1 MKHLLLL
8 FLFPLF
14 VYSQYCPALG
24 PDQFLP
30 CGVGTTT
37 LTADLSQC
45 GPGGTPP
52 NQTTNYGVT
61 NIPYVG
67 QVNNGTSLFMT
78 DDSQQ
83 GPFNLGFTF
92 CFFGQTYT
100 QFYVGSNGWI
110 SFSPGQ
116 PITFTTQTIPTG
128 NINVPKNCIMGPWQD
143 WHPGIGGQI
152 RYQTTGVAPC
162 RKLTV
167 SWTNMPMF
175 SCTNNLGTFH
185 IVIYESTNYIENYI
199 QNKPACLQWQNGT
212 ATQGIHNVAGTIGIA
227 VPGRNSSAWV
237 TNNDAWRWTPSG
249 PVVNPVLTWYQVGN
263 PNPIG
268 TGPSINVT
276 PPSVGASYTCKFVYP
291 VCNAGWATCNAV
303 AGLGPDTVFVQPGP
317 PNLPPPTVVITNPTC
332 NSYCDGSLV
341 VIPNGG
347 TGVQTISWLGNQ
359 NGFNPTGLCA
369 GNYTMTLVDGAGCDV
384 TSTVTLVEPPLIT
397 INPITGSDT
406 VCYNSILNQY
416 NVSSVFPNL
425 NYIWNT
431 TIGSIT
437 TGQGTNQ
444 INLDVIGVNS
454 GNYVNALTVIGVD
467 QIGCQSSP
475 QTFNI
480 VDLNI
485 LPVITNV
492 GPFCEYDNCI
502 TLNATPSGGVFSG
515 LNVWLDEYCPNN
527 GFIGVD
533 SVGYE
538 YIQSGCMFNTSLYVQ
553 VFPRPLPIPVTNGLV
568 GEDDVYHE
576 ICDGDSISDV
586 FDLQSLV
593 QGLNQWYVFGDTISN
608 QILSLTWQ
616 SQGIYTFQGVRW
628 ENGCVSN
635 PQSFTVT
642 IDQCPSELIYIPTA
656 FTPNGDERN
665 NTFKPIITSGVDIF
679 NYSFVIY
686 NRWGQIIWESLNP
699 LSGWDGTYD
708 NIPCQ
713 DGTYAWKLRFKVINN
728 DEVKEYMGNLTLIR

>member
-45 GPGGTPP
+45 GPGGPNP
-52 NQTTNYGVT
+52 NQTTNYNVT
-61 NIPYVG
+61 NIPYVN
-67 QVNNGTSLFMT
+67 QTNTGTQLFMT

-83 GPFNLGFTF
+83 GPFNIGFTF

-100 QFYVGSNGWI
+100 QFYIGSNGWI

-116 PITFTTQTIPTG
+116 PTTFTTQTIPTG
-128 NINVPKNCIMGPWQD
+128 NALVPRNCIMSPWQD
-143 WHPGIGGQI
+143 WNPALGGQI
-152 RYQTTGVAPC
+152 RYQTVGVAPC
-162 RKLTV
+162 RKLIV
-167 SWTNMPMF
+167 SWIGIPMY
-175 SCTNNLGTFH
+175 SCTSNQGTFH
-185 IVIYESTNYIENYI
+185 IVINESTNIIDSYI
-199 QNKPACLQWQNGT
+199 QNKPACLSWQNGT

-237 TNNDAWRWTPSG
+237 TNNNAWRWTPSG

-276 PPSVGASYTCKFVYP
+276 PPAVGASYTCKFVYP
-291 VCNAGWATCNAV
+291 VCNAGWATCNAI

-341 VIPNGG
+341 VTPNGG

-397 INPITGSDT
+397 INSITGSDT

-444 INLDVIGVNS
+444 INLDVTGVNG
-454 GNYVNALTVIGVD
+454 GNYVNALTIIGVD

-480 VDLNI
+480 VDLNV

-538 YIQSGCMFNTSLYVQ
+538 YIQSGCMFDTSLYVQ

-568 GEDDVYHE
+568 GEDDEYHE
-576 ICDGDSISDV
+576 ICDGDSIVDV

-686 NRWGQIIWESLNP
+686 NRWGQIIWESFNP
-699 LSGWDGTYD
+699 LSGWDGTYN

-713 DGTYAWKLRFKVINN
+713 DGTYTWKLRFKVINT
-728 DEVKEYMGNLTLIR
+728 DEIKEYMGNLTLIR

>member
-1 MKHLLLL
+1 
-8 FLFPLF
+8 
-14 VYSQYCPALG
+14 
-24 PDQFLP
+24 
-30 CGVGTTT
+30 
-37 LTADLSQC
+37 
-45 GPGGTPP
+45 
-52 NQTTNYGVT
+52 
-61 NIPYVG
+61 
-67 QVNNGTSLFMT
+67 
-78 DDSQQ
+78 
-83 GPFNLGFTF
+83 
-92 CFFGQTYT
+92 
-100 QFYVGSNGWI
+100 
-110 SFSPGQ
+110 
-116 PITFTTQTIPTG
+116 
-128 NINVPKNCIMGPWQD
+128 
-143 WHPGIGGQI
+143 
-152 RYQTTGVAPC
+152 
-162 RKLTV
+162 
-167 SWTNMPMF
+167 
-175 SCTNNLGTFH
+175 
-185 IVIYESTNYIENYI
+185 
-199 QNKPACLQWQNGT
+199 
-212 ATQGIHNVAGTIGIA
+212 
-227 VPGRNSSAWV
+227 
-237 TNNDAWRWTPSG
+237 
-249 PVVNPVLTWYQVGN
+249 
-263 PNPIG
+263 
-268 TGPSINVT
+268 
-276 PPSVGASYTCKFVYP
+276 
-291 VCNAGWATCNAV
+291 
-303 AGLGPDTVFVQPGP
+303 
-317 PNLPPPTVVITNPTC
+317 VVITNPTC

-359 NGFNPTGLCA
+359 NGFNPVGLCA
-369 GNYTMTLVDGAGCDV
+369 GNYTMTLVDAAGCDV
-384 TSTVTLVEPPLIT
+384 TNTVTLVEPPLIT
-397 INPITGSDT
+397 ISPITGSDT

-425 NYIWNT
+425 NYVWNT

-444 INLDVIGVNS
+444 INLDVTGVNG

-485 LPVITNV
+485 LPIITNV

-538 YIQSGCMFNTSLYVQ
+538 YIQSGCMFDTSLYVQ

-576 ICDGDSISDV
+576 ICDGDSIVDV

-642 IDQCPSELIYIPTA
+642 IDQCPNELIYIPTA

-679 NYSFVIY
+679 NYSFLIY
-686 NRWGQIIWESLNP
+686 NRWGQIIWESLSP
-699 LSGWDGTYD
+699 LSGWDGTY
-708 NIPCQ
+708 NNLPCQ
-713 DGTYAWKLRFKVINN
+713 DGTYTWKLRFKVIDT
-728 DEVKEYMGNLTLIR
+728 DEIKEYMGNLTLIR

>member
-45 GPGGTPP
+45 GPGGPNP
-52 NQTTNYGVT
+52 NQTTNYNVT
-61 NIPYVG
+61 NIPYVN
-67 QVNNGTSLFMT
+67 QTNTGTQLFMT

-83 GPFNLGFTF
+83 GPFNIGFTF

-100 QFYVGSNGWI
+100 QFYIGSNGWI

-116 PITFTTQTIPTG
+116 PTTFTTQTIPTG
-128 NINVPKNCIMGPWQD
+128 NALVPRNCIMSPWQD
-143 WHPGIGGQI
+143 WNPALGGQI
-152 RYQTTGVAPC
+152 RYQTVGVAPC
-162 RKLTV
+162 RKLIV
-167 SWTNMPMF
+167 SWIGIPMY
-175 SCTNNLGTFH
+175 SCTSNQGTFH
-185 IVIYESTNYIENYI
+185 IVINESTNIIDSYI
-199 QNKPACLQWQNGT
+199 QNKPACLSWQNGT

-237 TNNDAWRWTPSG
+237 TNNNAWRWTPSG

-276 PPSVGASYTCKFVYP
+276 PPAVGASYTCKFVYP

-341 VIPNGG
+341 VTPNGG

-397 INPITGSDT
+397 INSITGSDT

-444 INLDVIGVNS
+444 INLDVTGVNG
-454 GNYVNALTVIGVD
+454 GNYVNALTIIGVD

-480 VDLNI
+480 VDLNV

-538 YIQSGCMFNTSLYVQ
+538 YIQSGCMFDTSLYVQ

-568 GEDDVYHE
+568 GEDDEYHE
-576 ICDGDSISDV
+576 ICDGDSIVDV

-686 NRWGQIIWESLNP
+686 NRWGQIIWESFNP
-699 LSGWDGTYD
+699 LSGWDGTYN

-713 DGTYAWKLRFKVINN
+713 DGTYTWKLRFKVINT
-728 DEVKEYMGNLTLIR
+728 DEIKEYMGNLTLIR

>member
-45 GPGGTPP
+45 GPGGPNP

-61 NIPYVG
+61 NIPYVA

-83 GPFNLGFTF
+83 GPFNIGFTF

-100 QFYVGSNGWI
+100 QFYVGSNGWV

-116 PITFTTQTIPTG
+116 PTTFTTQTIPTG
-128 NINVPKNCIMGPWQD
+128 NVLVPRNCIMGPWQD
-143 WHPGIGGQI
+143 WNPALGGQI
-152 RYQTTGVAPC
+152 RYQTVGVAPC
-162 RKLTV
+162 RKLIV
-167 SWTNMPMF
+167 SWIGVPMY
-175 SCTNNLGTFH
+175 SCTSNQGTFH
-185 IVIYESTNYIENYI
+185 IVINESTNYIDNYI
-199 QNKPACLQWQNGT
+199 QDKPDCLTWQNGT
-212 ATQGIHNVAGTIGIA
+212 ATQGIHNAAGTIGIA
-227 VPGRNSSAWV
+227 VPGRNSSAW
-237 TNNDAWRWTPSG
+237 TANNDAWRWTPSG
-249 PVVNPVLTWYQVGN
+249 PVVNPVLTWYRVGN

-276 PPSVGASYTCKFVYP
+276 PPAAGASYTCRFVYP
-291 VCNAGWATCNAV
+291 VCNAGWATCNAI
-303 AGLGPDTVFVQPGP
+303 AGLGPDTVFVQPGL
-317 PNLPPPTVVITNPTC
+317 PNLPPPTVTITNPTC

-341 VIPNGG
+341 VTPNGG

-359 NGFNPTGLCA
+359 NGFNPVGLCA
-369 GNYTMTLVDGAGCDV
+369 GNYTMTLVDAAGCNV
-384 TSTVTLVEPPLIT
+384 TNTVTLVDPPLIT
-397 INPITGSDT
+397 INPITGTDT

-416 NVSSVFPNL
+416 DVSSVFPNL
-425 NYIWNT
+425 NYVWNT
-431 TIGSIT
+431 TIGNIT

-444 INLDVIGVNS
+444 INLDVTGVN
-454 GNYVNALTVIGVD
+454 GGDYINALTVIGVN
-467 QIGCQSSP
+467 QVGCQSSP
-475 QTFNI
+475 QTFNV

-515 LNVWLDEYCPNN
+515 LNVLLDEYCPNN

-538 YIQSGCMFNTSLYVQ
+538 YVQSGCMFDTSLYVQ
-553 VFPRPLPIPVTNGLV
+553 VFPRPLPIPTTNGLV
-568 GEDDVYHE
+568 GEDNVYHE
-576 ICDGDSISDV
+576 ICDGDSIVDV

-608 QILSLTWQ
+608 QNLTLTWQ

-642 IDQCPSELIYIPTA
+642 IDQCPNELIYIPTA

-708 NIPCQ
+708 NKPCQ
-713 DGTYAWKLRFKVINN
+713 DGTYVWKLRFKVINT
-728 DEVKEYMGNLTLIR
+728 DEIKEYMGNLTLIR